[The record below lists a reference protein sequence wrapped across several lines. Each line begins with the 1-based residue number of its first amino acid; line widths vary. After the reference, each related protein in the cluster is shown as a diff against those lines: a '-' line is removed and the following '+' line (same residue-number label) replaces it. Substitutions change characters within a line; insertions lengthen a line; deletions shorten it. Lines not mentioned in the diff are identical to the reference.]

1 MRRAVAVLLTVLTF
15 FAPAPPTA
23 TAWSSSQRCAKYEQ
37 LMVQHAPKG
46 GWNVRRMS
54 YYSWRESR
62 CQPAI
67 VNRTGNDTGLFQI
80 HPVTWRWLAARFGL
94 RYSFT
99 TMQRWLKDPIN
110 NTRAAAALCEFGRR
124 AFGDCYQ
131 PWRT

>member
-1 MRRAVAVLLTVLTF
+1 MRRAVAVLLTVLVF
-15 FAPAPPTA
+15 LAPAPPTA
-23 TAWSSSQRCAKYEQ
+23 SAWSSSQRCAKYEQ
-37 LMVQHAPKG
+37 LMVQHAPRG

-67 VNRTGNDTGLFQI
+67 VNTRGRDTGLFQI
-80 HPVTWRWLAARFGL
+80 HPITWRWLSIKFGVPM
-94 RYSFT
+94 SSI
-99 TMQRWLKDPIN
+99 QAWLKVPTN
-110 NTRAAAALCEFGRR
+110 NVRAAAALCSFGRR